1 MVMKQPKPVWITLEQ
16 IASEQNGRYS
26 CKSGNPGWR
35 SLVNEKRA
43 ISLFEKLGETSD
55 KNPLWE
61 NQTEHI
67 MNIFR
72 DFATYNNYLHPSGS
86 YYGWDFSHNCIEYVK
101 QN

>member
-1 MVMKQPKPVWITLEQ
+1 MKQPKREWSTPEQ
-16 IASEQNGRYS
+16 IAKEQSGRFS

-35 SLVNEKRA
+35 SPVNEKRA
-43 ISLFEKLGETSD
+43 ITLFEKLAEGSD

-61 NQTEHI
+61 HQTEHI

-72 DFATYNNYLHPSGS
+72 NFATYNNYAHPSGK
-86 YYGWDFSHNCIEYVK
+86 YYGWDYEHNCIGFTK